1 VKNTFILGV
10 GAQKAGT
17 TWLHQYLKL
26 SPFFNPG
33 LMKEYHIWDA
43 LCIDSCRGYLIKGNL
58 EPRVDNVDLFPLGTA
73 YREDILTLR
82 GHIQSDSIPY
92 EQYFAQLMYGEFN
105 STGDITPAYAGLQ
118 AHTYAQIKNRLE
130 SAGFKVKVVFL
141 MRDPVERCTSA
152 IRMRIRKRQSGDVAE
167 ILRVAYRSERI
178 SLRTNY
184 HRTIIE
190 VEKVFHPRDI
200 YYGIYEEMFSA
211 VNIEKLSQFCGV
223 PTNLAAGS
231 KMVNAGNDRAPIDF
245 ELAKEISDFYSEVY
259 DFCGNRFPQ
268 TKLLWT
274 ERRNLSY

>member
-1 VKNTFILGV
+1 MKKTFILGV

-43 LCIDSCRGYLIKGNL
+43 LCIDLCRGYLIKGNL
-58 EPRVDNVDLFPLGTA
+58 EPRVENLDLFPLGTA
-73 YREDILTLR
+73 YREEILTLR

-118 AHTYAQIKNRLE
+118 AHTYAQIKTRLE

-141 MRDPVERCTSA
+141 MRDPVERCMSA
-152 IRMRIRKRQSGDVAE
+152 IRMQIRKRQTGEVADL
-167 ILRVAYRSERI
+167 LRVAYRSERM

-184 HRTIIE
+184 HRTIVEI
-190 VEKVFHPRDI
+190 EKVFDPRDI
-200 YYGIYEEMFSA
+200 HFGRYEEMFSV

-268 TKLLWT
+268 TKLLW
-274 ERRNLSY
+274 RDRLSLP

>member
-1 VKNTFILGV
+1 LQNTFILGV

-26 SPFFNPG
+26 SPHFNLG

-43 LCIDSCRGYLIKGNL
+43 LFIDSCRRYLIKDNA
-58 EPRVDNVDLFPLGTA
+58 EPRIDNVVFPLEIA
-73 YREDILTLR
+73 SREEILTLR

-141 MRDPVERCTSA
+141 MRDPVERCMSA
-152 IRMRIRKRQSGDVAE
+152 IRMRIRKRQTGELADR
-167 ILRVAYRSERI
+167 LRVAYKSEGL

-190 VEKVFHPRDI
+190 VEKVFDPRDI

-231 KMVNAGNDRAPIDF
+231 EMVNAGNDRAPIDF

-259 DFCGNRFPQ
+259 DLCGNRFPQ
-268 TKLLWT
+268 TKLLWKSQLP
-274 ERRNLSY
+274 RS

>member
-1 VKNTFILGV
+1 MQNTFILGV

-26 SPFFNPG
+26 SPHFNPG

-43 LCIDSCRGYLIKGNL
+43 LSIDSCRRYLIKDNA
-58 EPRVDNVDLFPLGTA
+58 EPRVDNVVFPLEIA
-73 YREDILTLR
+73 SREEILTLR

-130 SAGFKVKVVFL
+130 SADFKVKVVFL
-141 MRDPVERCTSA
+141 MRDPVERCMSA
-152 IRMRIRKRQSGDVAE
+152 IRMRIRKRQTGELADR
-167 ILRVAYRSERI
+167 LRVAYKSEGL

-190 VEKVFHPRDI
+190 VEKVFEPKDI
-200 YYGIYEEMFSA
+200 YYGIYEEMFSI

-223 PTNLAAGS
+223 STNLAAGFE
-231 KMVNAGNDRAPIDF
+231 MVNAGNDRVPIDF
-245 ELAKEISDFYSEVY
+245 ELAKEISDFYSDVY
-259 DFCGNRFPQ
+259 EFCGNRFPQ
-268 TKLLWT
+268 TKSLWKSHLP
-274 ERRNLSY
+274 RS

>member
-1 VKNTFILGV
+1 LQNTFILGV

-17 TWLHQYLKL
+17 SWLHQYLKL
-26 SPFFNPG
+26 SPHFNPG

-43 LCIDSCRGYLIKGNL
+43 LCIDSCRKYLVKDNR
-58 EPRVDNVDLFPLGTA
+58 EPRVDNVDLFPLGIA
-73 YREDILTLR
+73 SREEILTLR

-118 AHTYAQIKNRLE
+118 AHSYALIKNRLE

-141 MRDPVERCTSA
+141 MRDPVERCLSA
-152 IRMRIRKRQSGDVAE
+152 IRMQIRKTQTGEVAE
-167 ILRVAYRSERI
+167 LLRVKYRSERF

-184 HRTIIE
+184 HRTILEI
-190 VEKVFHPRDI
+190 EKVFELKDI

-223 PTNLAAGS
+223 PTNLAAGAE
-231 KMVNAGNDRAPIDF
+231 MVNAGNDRAPIDF
-245 ELAKEISDFYSEVY
+245 ELAKEISDFYSDVY
-259 DFCGNRFPQ
+259 EFCGNRFPQ

-274 ERRNLSY
+274 KRLPLP

>member
-1 VKNTFILGV
+1 MKKTFILGV

-33 LMKEYHIWDA
+33 LMKEYHIWYA
-43 LCIDSCRGYLIKGNL
+43 LCIDLCRGYLIKGNL
-58 EPRVDNVDLFPLGTA
+58 EPRVENLDLFPLGTA
-73 YREDILTLR
+73 YREEILTLR

-118 AHTYAQIKNRLE
+118 AHTYAQIKTRLE

-141 MRDPVERCTSA
+141 MRDPVERCMSA
-152 IRMRIRKRQSGDVAE
+152 IRMQIRKRQTGEVADL
-167 ILRVAYRSERI
+167 LRVAYRSERM

-184 HRTIIE
+184 HRTIVEI
-190 VEKVFHPRDI
+190 EKVFDPRDI
-200 YYGIYEEMFSA
+200 HFGIYEEMFSV

-268 TKLLWT
+268 TKLLW
-274 ERRNLSY
+274 RDRLSLP

>member
-1 VKNTFILGV
+1 LQNTFILGV

-43 LCIDSCRGYLIKGNL
+43 LCIDLCRGYLIKGNL
-58 EPRVDNVDLFPLGTA
+58 EPRVDNLDRFPLGTA
-73 YREDILTLR
+73 YREEILTLR

-105 STGDITPAYAGLQ
+105 STGDITPAYAGLG
-118 AHTYAQIKNRLE
+118 AHTYAQIKTRLE

-141 MRDPVERCTSA
+141 MRDPVERCMSA
-152 IRMRIRKRQSGDVAE
+152 IRVQIRKRQRGEVADL
-167 ILRVAYRSERI
+167 LRVAYRSERM

-184 HRTIIE
+184 HRTIVEI
-190 VEKVFHPRDI
+190 EKVFDPRDI
-200 YYGIYEEMFSA
+200 YFGIYEEMFSV

-231 KMVNAGNDRAPIDF
+231 EMVNAGTDREPIDF
-245 ELAKEISDFYSEVY
+245 ELAKEISNFYSDVY

-268 TKLLWT
+268 TKLLW
-274 ERRNLSY
+274 RDRLSLP

>member
-1 VKNTFILGV
+1 MQNTFILGV

-17 TWLHQYLKL
+17 TWLHKYLKL
-26 SPFFNPG
+26 SPHFNPG

-43 LCIDSCRGYLIKGNL
+43 LFIDSCSKYLIKDNA
-58 EPRVDNVDLFPLGTA
+58 EPRVDNVVFPLEIA
-73 YREDILTLR
+73 SREDILTLR

-105 STGDITPAYAGLQ
+105 STGDITPAYAGLH
-118 AHTYAQIKNRLE
+118 AHTYAQIKTRLE

-141 MRDPVERCTSA
+141 MRDPVERCMSA
-152 IRMRIRKRQSGDVAE
+152 IRMRIRKRQSGEVAE
-167 ILRVAYRSERI
+167 LLRVAYRSERI

-184 HRTIIE
+184 HRTIVEI
-190 VEKVFHPRDI
+190 EKVFDPRDI
-200 YYGIYEEMFSA
+200 YFGIYEEMFSA

-223 PTNLAAGS
+223 PTNLAGGA

-245 ELAKEISDFYSEVY
+245 ELAKEISDFYSDVY

-268 TKLLWT
+268 TKLLWKSHLP
-274 ERRNLSY
+274 RS